1 MDRSSQPLFTFVP
14 VSDGD
19 RAKAFYGDVLGLTLL
34 EDSPFATV
42 FKVPGG
48 TLRLAKTPDFA
59 PQPFSLVS
67 WVVSDV
73 EADMAGLLAK
83 GVSFEIFPGLPQDE
97 TGIWTVPDGTRVS
110 WFRDP
115 DGNLLSLTQQ
125 AG

>member
-1 MDRSSQPLFTFVP
+1 MPRSDQPLFTFVP

-19 RAKAFYGDVLGLTLL
+19 RAKAFYGDVLGLALL

-48 TLRLAKTPDFA
+48 TLRLAKTPDFS
-59 PQPFSLVS
+59 PQPFSLVG
-67 WVVSDV
+67 WVVPDIES
-73 EADMAGLLAK
+73 DMAGLRAK
-83 GVSFEIFPGLPQDE
+83 GVNFEIFPGLPQDE
-97 TGIWTVPDGTRVS
+97 SGIWTVPDGTRVC

-115 DGNLLSLTQQ
+115 DRNLLSLTQM